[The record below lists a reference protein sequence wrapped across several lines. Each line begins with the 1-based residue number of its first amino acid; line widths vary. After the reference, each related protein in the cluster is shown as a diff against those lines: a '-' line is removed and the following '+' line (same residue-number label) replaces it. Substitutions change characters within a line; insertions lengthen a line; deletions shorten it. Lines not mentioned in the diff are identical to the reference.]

1 MPRHVSFS
9 LSVSFS
15 LPPSLCLSL
24 PFFPPPP
31 PSPVLAHRPHRTLRP
46 SSCTESVPHT
56 TFAYVYCRHTSVYTH
71 LYASACMHMRT
82 YTRAKCIPRCFRSL
96 CVPSFD
102 PSSSSSSSSFPSF
115 RSFFPPVRSTH
126 GLPTYVCPDL
136 KIVRLVPS
144 RSP

>member
-1 MPRHVSFS
+1 MAVASPRLF
-9 LSVSFS
+9 LALRLF
-15 LPPSLCLSL
+15 LPPSVSLCLSL
-24 PFFPPPP
+24 PFFLPPPP
-31 PSPVLAHRPHRTLRP
+31 VLALIVLIVLFVLPLALNP
-46 SSCTESVPHT
+46 FHT
-56 TFAYVYCRHTSVYTH
+56 QLLPTYMPTHVYTPIH
-71 LYASACMHMRT
+71 IRVHAYAHIHTC
-82 YTRAKCIPRCFRSL
+82 AKCIPRCFRSL

-102 PSSSSSSSSFPSF
+102 PSSSSSTSFSSF

>member
-1 MPRHVSFS
+1 MAVASPRLF
-9 LSVSFS
+9 LALRLFLS

-31 PSPVLAHRPHRTLRP
+31 LYSPIVLIVLLVLPLALNPF
-46 SSCTESVPHT
+46 HT
-56 TFAYVYCRHTSVYTH
+56 QLLPTYMPTHVGIH
-71 LYASACMHMRT
+71 LYTSAYMHMRT

-102 PSSSSSSSSFPSF
+102 PSSSSFSSF